1 MMMGSARGFSTTI
14 DTDDSDLEEPA
25 STSSETQ
32 KGRFF
37 KFLEKAEELDDKIK
51 VNPTEAKKVTS
62 EADSEALEEPAIM
75 FDANEIEISF
85 ADKVTERELSEE
97 LKELESATKEEA
109 VAVKDVKSPSKQ
121 QEELM

>member
-1 MMMGSARGFSTTI
+1 MVQSVINQANRISPVRPMMMGSARGFSTTI
-14 DTDDSDLEEPA
+14 DTDDSDLEEAA

-62 EADSEALEEPAIM
+62 
-75 FDANEIEISF
+75 
-85 ADKVTERELSEE
+85 
-97 LKELESATKEEA
+97 
-109 VAVKDVKSPSKQ
+109 
-121 QEELM
+121 

>member
-1 MMMGSARGFSTTI
+1 
-14 DTDDSDLEEPA
+14 
-25 STSSETQ
+25 
-32 KGRFF
+32 
-37 KFLEKAEELDDKIK
+37 
-51 VNPTEAKKVTS
+51 
-62 EADSEALEEPAIM
+62 M